1 MTGNLPNKHVVV
13 AMSGG
18 VDSSVSAALLKAQ
31 GYDVRGI
38 SLQLYDP
45 VPKEP
50 GCQSKTCC
58 SLDDVLDAGRVAR
71 KLDIPFEVLDMRT
84 EFKNL
89 VIDYFIAEY
98 ATGRTPNPCIRC
110 NELIKFD
117 LLLKKVKELGAD
129 LLATGHYTRTEVD
142 DTGRIRLLTGLDP
155 AKDQSY
161 FLYTLTQEHLQHL
174 LFPIG
179 FMTKPEVR
187 KLAVYFNL
195 PVAQKHES
203 QEICFI
209 PDNDYV
215 RFLESHGVVQHS
227 GEIVTSDST
236 VVGAHAGLH
245 RYTVGQRKG
254 LGIAWEHPLHVVAI
268 DTERNQLIVGGRDE
282 LKTVDLTAGSATWSI
297 PPEAPKFRATC
308 RIRYRHTPAPCT
320 VVLHGQDRFVVRFD
334 QPQTSVTPGQAAVL
348 YDGEQVIGG
357 GWIE

>member
-142 DTGRIRLLTGLDP
+142 DTGRIRLLTGL
-155 AKDQSY
+155 
-161 FLYTLTQEHLQHL
+161 
-174 LFPIG
+174 
-179 FMTKPEVR
+179 
-187 KLAVYFNL
+187 
-195 PVAQKHES
+195 
-203 QEICFI
+203 
-209 PDNDYV
+209 
-215 RFLESHGVVQHS
+215 
-227 GEIVTSDST
+227 
-236 VVGAHAGLH
+236 
-245 RYTVGQRKG
+245 
-254 LGIAWEHPLHVVAI
+254 
-268 DTERNQLIVGGRDE
+268 
-282 LKTVDLTAGSATWSI
+282 
-297 PPEAPKFRATC
+297 
-308 RIRYRHTPAPCT
+308 
-320 VVLHGQDRFVVRFD
+320 
-334 QPQTSVTPGQAAVL
+334 
-348 YDGEQVIGG
+348 
-357 GWIE
+357 